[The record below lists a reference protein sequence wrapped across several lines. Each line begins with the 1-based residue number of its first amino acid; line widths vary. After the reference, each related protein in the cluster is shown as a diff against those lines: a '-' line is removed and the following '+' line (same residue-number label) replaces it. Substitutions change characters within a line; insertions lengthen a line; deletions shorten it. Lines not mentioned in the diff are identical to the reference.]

1 MGIWILKKNIEK
13 FEKSIRLKATESFLF
28 PPNIYPI
35 SQNHVDNI
43 YLVCRRI
50 DPKPSSKRSYA
61 TFLYILLFVPRLLSY
76 FAAYDSISP
85 KRKRPDLIFELYAL

>member
-1 MGIWILKKNIEK
+1 MGLWILKKNIEK
-13 FEKSIRLKATESFLF
+13 FEKSIWLKATESFLF
-28 PPNIYPI
+28 PPNIHPI

-61 TFLYILLFVPRLLSY
+61 TFLYR
-76 FAAYDSISP
+76 
-85 KRKRPDLIFELYAL
+85 